1 MEIKPRCNCYSIL
14 TRNTECTTEHAA
26 YHNPFLLILNSK
38 RISFLSFLAAFIL
51 VRCSWKFL
59 FTSKLTSMEQTCTV
73 HVQHC
78 QRLKTFLYTP
88 ITDLKKTANLT
99 ASTLLRVSAT
109 ACPSSKL
116 LSLYLLATGSNFNT
130 TRQILTFVNKNCS
143 VSLTQDADK
152 VSNLSRIDLS
162 PNRTW
167 LKNSFSFF
175 KV

>member
-1 MEIKPRCNCYSIL
+1 MYNGTCCISQPI
-14 TRNTECTTEHAA
+14 
-26 YHNPFLLILNSK
+26 PFNSLIQKGSHSSLSWQH
-38 RISFLSFLAAFIL
+38 SFL

-78 QRLKTFLYTP
+78 QSLKTFLYRP

-109 ACPSSKL
+109 ACLSSKL

-130 TRQILTFVNKNCS
+130 TRQILTFVNRNCS

>member
-1 MEIKPRCNCYSIL
+1 
-14 TRNTECTTEHAA
+14 
-26 YHNPFLLILNSK
+26 
-38 RISFLSFLAAFIL
+38 
-51 VRCSWKFL
+51 
-59 FTSKLTSMEQTCTV
+59 MEQTCTV

-78 QRLKTFLYTP
+78 QRLKTFLYKP

-130 TRQILTFVNKNCS
+130 TRQILTFVNRNCS

-162 PNRTW
+162 PNRIW

-175 KV
+175 KVYKLASILSPHFNRTCLFHLILKWMVNETQTDDAQLLSDLVWIWCSACLAPGS

>member
-1 MEIKPRCNCYSIL
+1 
-14 TRNTECTTEHAA
+14 
-26 YHNPFLLILNSK
+26 
-38 RISFLSFLAAFIL
+38 
-51 VRCSWKFL
+51 
-59 FTSKLTSMEQTCTV
+59 MEQTCTV

-78 QRLKTFLYTP
+78 QRLKTFLYKP

-130 TRQILTFVNKNCS
+130 TRQILTFVNRNCS

-162 PNRTW
+162 PNRIW
-167 LKNSFSFF
+167 LKIPSASSKF
-175 KV
+175 KNLLPYYHPILIGHACFT